1 MNDITNQKKRAAF
14 RNALSDN
21 SILEQGKLPPQ
32 ALDVEQAVLGALMI
46 DPEAVTNSIDV
57 LRPEYFYDP
66 KHKVIYAAIN
76 NLFNR
81 SEAIDI
87 LTVTN
92 DLKASGQLEVAGG
105 AYYVAS
111 LTNKVASSAHIEEH
125 TKIVQQKYIQRELIH
140 IGSDITKN
148 AYEDTS
154 DPLDLLD
161 EAESKLLTIGE
172 NNFRSDYTDMKLLV
186 NEAIK
191 EVEAISK
198 VEGGMSGLP
207 SGFPDLD
214 AMTSG
219 WQKGTLLIMAARPG
233 MGKTALA
240 LTMARNIAVDF
251 KKPVAVFSLEMS
263 SVELVTRLISAETR
277 INGKKLKQG
286 DLKDYEWQWLYSKV
300 GPLTEAPLYIDD
312 TPALSM
318 FELRAKCRRLKQQHD
333 IQMVFIDYLQL
344 MRGGDAYK
352 GNREQEISQ
361 ISRQLKGLAKEL
373 KIPILALSQLSRA
386 VETRGGDKRPQ
397 LSDLRESGAIEQDAD
412 MVMFIYRP
420 DYYGQEQEGMVDG
433 ESELDIAKHRS
444 GKTGKVKLRFIK
456 EFAKFENMVADIGGG
471 DASSAYQ
478 NMMPNTNFDNPAGM
492 EAGASV
498 VTMPS
503 SINSDIPVD
512 NGEAPFC
519 LTRPPRRGF

>member
-1 MNDITNQKKRAAF
+1 MMNDITNQKKRAAF

-66 KHKVIYAAIN
+66 KHKAIYAAIN

-105 AYYVAS
+105 AYYVAN

-125 TKIVQQKYIQRELIH
+125 TKIVQQKYIQRELIR

-191 EVEAISK
+191 EVESISK
-198 VEGGMSGLP
+198 VEGGMSGLS

-214 AMTSG
+214 SMTSG
-219 WQKGTLLIMAARPG
+219 WQ
-233 MGKTALA
+233 
-240 LTMARNIAVDF
+240 
-251 KKPVAVFSLEMS
+251 
-263 SVELVTRLISAETR
+263 
-277 INGKKLKQG
+277 
-286 DLKDYEWQWLYSKV
+286 
-300 GPLTEAPLYIDD
+300 
-312 TPALSM
+312 
-318 FELRAKCRRLKQQHD
+318 
-333 IQMVFIDYLQL
+333 
-344 MRGGDAYK
+344 
-352 GNREQEISQ
+352 
-361 ISRQLKGLAKEL
+361 
-373 KIPILALSQLSRA
+373 
-386 VETRGGDKRPQ
+386 
-397 LSDLRESGAIEQDAD
+397 
-412 MVMFIYRP
+412 
-420 DYYGQEQEGMVDG
+420 
-433 ESELDIAKHRS
+433 
-444 GKTGKVKLRFIK
+444 
-456 EFAKFENMVADIGGG
+456 
-471 DASSAYQ
+471 
-478 NMMPNTNFDNPAGM
+478 
-492 EAGASV
+492 
-498 VTMPS
+498 
-503 SINSDIPVD
+503 
-512 NGEAPFC
+512 
-519 LTRPPRRGF
+519 